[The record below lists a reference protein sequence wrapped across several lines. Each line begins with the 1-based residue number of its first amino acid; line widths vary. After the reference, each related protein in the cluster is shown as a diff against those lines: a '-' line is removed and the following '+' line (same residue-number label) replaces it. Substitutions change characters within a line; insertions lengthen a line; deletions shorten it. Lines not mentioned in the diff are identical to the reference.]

1 MASFGD
7 LNEDILISIFKFL
20 EVVELFK
27 YSIVCKRWNRV
38 IGNSNL
44 LWKRFIPKCDSFDLP
59 FNKNPKVVAELIY
72 RRSEKFEEE
81 YWYPDACGELENRD
95 SELRGM
101 LLTKDPNADEY
112 AGFKLFARLNPI
124 YDLIN
129 GCKYSETDLDQNV
142 CNKAGKEKPTSAC
155 FGFVK
160 ALWKE
165 FNQENQSDIVAETL
179 ESEKDVWNKSYV
191 IGARHFLYVSL
202 TVYATFFSYNFLVC
216 LHTLV
221 N

>member
-7 LNEDILISIFKFL
+7 LNEDILIRIFKFL
-20 EVVELFK
+20 EVVELFR

-44 LWKRFIPKCDSFDLP
+44 LWRRFIPKCDSFNLP
-59 FNKNPKVVAELIY
+59 FDKNPKIVVEQIY
-72 RRSEKFEEE
+72 RRSEKLEEE
-81 YWYPDACGELENRD
+81 YWFPDACGELEDRD

-101 LLTKDPNADEY
+101 LLKKDPNADEY

-129 GCKYSETDLDQNV
+129 GCKYSEADVDQNV
-142 CNKAGKEKPTSAC
+142 CNKAKRENPTSAC
-155 FGFVK
+155 LGFVK

-165 FNQENQSDIVAETL
+165 FNQENQSDNLVEML
-179 ESEKDVWNKSYV
+179 ESEKDVWDKSYV
-191 IGARHFLYVSL
+191 TGARHFLYVSSAVCFAFFL
-202 TVYATFFSYNFLVC
+202 TFSRFSCIFL
-216 LHTLV
+216 
-221 N
+221 

>member
-20 EVVELFK
+20 EVAELFR
-27 YSIVCKRWNRV
+27 YSIVCKRWNKV

-59 FNKNPKVVAELIY
+59 FNKNPKVVVEMIY
-72 RRSEKFEEE
+72 RRSEKLEEE

-101 LLTKDPNADEY
+101 LLTRDPNADEY

-129 GCKYSETDLDQNV
+129 GCKYSESNVDQNV
-142 CNKAGKEKPTSAC
+142 CNKTGKEEPTSAC
-155 FGFVK
+155 LGFVK
-160 ALWKE
+160 VLWKE
-165 FNQENQSDIVAETL
+165 FNQENQSDIVVETL
-179 ESEKDVWNKSYV
+179 ESEKDVWDKSYV
-191 IGARHFLYVSL
+191 TGAPHFLYVSL
-202 TVYATFFSYNFLVC
+202 AVCVAFISYIFKVS
-216 LHTLV
+216 LHTFV